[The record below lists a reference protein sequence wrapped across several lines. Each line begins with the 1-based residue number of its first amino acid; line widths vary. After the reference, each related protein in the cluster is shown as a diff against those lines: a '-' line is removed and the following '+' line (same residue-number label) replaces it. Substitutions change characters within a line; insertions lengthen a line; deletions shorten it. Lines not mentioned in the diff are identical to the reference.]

1 MYERVLIATDGTPG
15 VDGAVEYGLTV
26 AERFDAGVDALYV
39 VDTDN
44 DSLANSEA
52 TEALLESG
60 ETIGRRALAKI
71 SEHEPRL
78 DVHQEIRR
86 GTPYREILE
95 HADERNV
102 DLVVVGTSDSITEYL
117 GSTAERVITFS
128 SVPVLAVPGGGTGT
142 PSLETIDDVVV
153 PLDGSDA
160 ADRAAEHAIA
170 FAELFGATVHGL
182 YVVDTTVYDLE
193 DAPRS
198 IVGLLEEGGKNT
210 LEAFTQQAESVQVP
224 STWRVTRGRPATEI
238 FERIDAVGADLVAMG
253 TRGRSGLP
261 EHLLG
266 STTRRVVRDASCP
279 VLSVS

>member
-1 MYERVLIATDGTPG
+1 MYERVLIATDGSPG
-15 VDGAVEYGLTV
+15 ADGAVEYGLTV
-26 AERFDAGVDALYV
+26 AERFDAGVDVLYV
-39 VDTDN
+39 VDTDIDPLVN
-44 DSLANSEA
+44 REA
-52 TEALLESG
+52 AEALLESD
-60 ETIGRRALAKI
+60 ETIGQRALTQI
-71 SEHEPRL
+71 SEREPRL
-78 DVHQEIRR
+78 DVHQAIRR

-102 DLVVVGTSDSITEYL
+102 DLVVVGTSDSTTEYL

-128 SVPVLAVPGGGTGT
+128 SVPTLAVPWGDPNT

-160 ADRAAEHAIA
+160 ADRAAEHALA

-193 DAPRS
+193 DSPRS
-198 IVGLLEEGGKNT
+198 IIGLLEEGGKNT
-210 LEAFTQQAESVQVP
+210 LEALTQQAESVQVP
-224 STWRVTRGRPATEI
+224 STWRVTRGRPAAEI
-238 FERIDAVGADLVAMG
+238 FERIDAVGADLIAMG